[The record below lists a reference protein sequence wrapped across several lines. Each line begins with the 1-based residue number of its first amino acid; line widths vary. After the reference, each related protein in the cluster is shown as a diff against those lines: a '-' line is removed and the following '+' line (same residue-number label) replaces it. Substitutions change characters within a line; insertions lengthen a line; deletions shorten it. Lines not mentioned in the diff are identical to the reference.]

1 MELQQLE
8 FFITINMGKEI
19 EYEWISDG
27 INQEISSVLVP
38 DIGLELS
45 GFAELTNGKVT
56 VNCYH
61 AGKAV
66 ILTRNQ
72 DNTTAIGNVYIYSPS
87 TIEGVSFEI
96 RSTNVSDNGTVYWQI
111 VE

>member
-1 MELQQLE
+1 
-8 FFITINMGKEI
+8 MGQEI
-19 EYEWISDG
+19 IYEWISDG
-27 INQEISSVLVP
+27 VNQEISSTLVP

-45 GFAELTNGKVT
+45 GYADLISGRITINS
-56 VNCYH
+56 YH

-72 DNTTAIGNVYIYSPS
+72 DVTTAIGNVYIYSPN
-87 TIEGVSFEI
+87 TIPNVSFEI
-96 RSTNVSDNGTVYWQI
+96 RSTNVNDNGTVYWQI

>member
-1 MELQQLE
+1 
-8 FFITINMGKEI
+8 MGQEI
-19 EYEWISDG
+19 IYQWISDG
-27 INQEISSVLVP
+27 VNVQISSTLTP
-38 DIGLELS
+38 DLNMELS
-45 GFAELTNGKVT
+45 GFADLINGRAT

-72 DNTTAIGNVYIYSPS
+72 DNTTAIGNLYVYTPA
-87 TIEGVSFEI
+87 TVEQVSFEI
-96 RSTNVSDNGTVYWQI
+96 RSTNNSDNGTVFWQI

>member
-1 MELQQLE
+1 MVY
-8 FFITINMGKEI
+8 FITINMGQEI

-27 INQEISSVLVP
+27 VNQEISSILVP

-45 GFAELTNGKVT
+45 GFADLTNGRAT

-72 DNTTAIGNVYIYSPS
+72 DNTSAIGNLYIYAPA
-87 TIEGVSFEI
+87 TVQQVSFEI
-96 RSTNVSDNGTVYWQI
+96 RSTNSSDNGTVFWQI

>member
-1 MELQQLE
+1 
-8 FFITINMGKEI
+8 MGQEI
-19 EYEWISDG
+19 VYEWIADG
-27 INQEISSVLVP
+27 VNQEISSIPVP

-45 GFAELTNGKVT
+45 GFADLISGRVT

-72 DNTTAIGNVYIYSPS
+72 DNTTAIGNLYVYTPA
-87 TIEGVSFEI
+87 TVEQVSFEI
-96 RSTNVSDNGTVYWQI
+96 RSTNNSDNGTVFWQI

>member
-1 MELQQLE
+1 
-8 FFITINMGKEI
+8 MGQEI
-19 EYEWISDG
+19 VYEWIADG
-27 INQEISSVLVP
+27 VNQEISSTAVP

-45 GFAELTNGKVT
+45 GFADLTNGRAT

-72 DNTTAIGNVYIYSPS
+72 DNTTAIGNLYVYTPA
-87 TIEGVSFEI
+87 TVEQVSFEI
-96 RSTNVSDNGTVYWQI
+96 RSTNNSDNGTVFWQI

>member
-1 MELQQLE
+1 
-8 FFITINMGKEI
+8 MGQEI
-19 EYEWISDG
+19 VYQWIEDG
-27 INQEISSVLVP
+27 LNQEISSTLVP

-45 GFAELTNGKVT
+45 GFADLTLGRAT
-56 VNCYH
+56 ISSYH

-72 DNTTAIGNVYIYSPS
+72 DNTTAIGNVYIYAPN
-87 TIEGVSFEI
+87 TINQVSFEI
-96 RSTNVSDNGTVYWQI
+96 RSTNTNDNGTVYWQI